1 MNHDYAHCLDQTEN
15 CPKNCFRR
23 QLNDELKTNPT
34 IVPMGLV
41 SWMHF
46 RETGMCQIEEEEE

>member
-1 MNHDYAHCLDQTEN
+1 MGDLRRVMMS
-15 CPKNCFRR
+15 FRR
-23 QLNDELKTNPT
+23 QLNEELKRNPT

-46 RETGMCQIEEEEE
+46 RGTGMCQIEGEE

>member
-1 MNHDYAHCLDQTEN
+1 MNHDYAHCLDQTDN

-23 QLNDELKTNPT
+23 QLNDDLKANST
-34 IVPMGLV
+34 IIPMRIV

-46 RETGMCQIEEEEE
+46 RGTGMCQIEEEEE

>member
-1 MNHDYAHCLDQTEN
+1 MNHDYAHCLDQTDN

-23 QLNDELKTNPT
+23 QLNEELKRNPK

-46 RETGMCQIEEEEE
+46 RGTGMCEEEEE

>member
-15 CPKNCFRR
+15 CPKKCFRR
-23 QLNDELKTNPT
+23 QLNDELKANPT
-34 IVPMGLV
+34 IVV

-46 RETGMCQIEEEEE
+46 RGTGMRKIEEEEE

>member
-1 MNHDYAHCLDQTEN
+1 MNHDYAHCLDQTDN

-23 QLNDELKTNPT
+23 QLNDELKKNPI
-34 IVPMGLV
+34 IVV

-46 RETGMCQIEEEEE
+46 RGTGMCQIEEEEE

>member
-23 QLNDELKTNPT
+23 QLNDDLKRNPQKY
-34 IVPMGLV
+34 I

-46 RETGMCQIEEEEE
+46 RDSGMCQIEEEEK